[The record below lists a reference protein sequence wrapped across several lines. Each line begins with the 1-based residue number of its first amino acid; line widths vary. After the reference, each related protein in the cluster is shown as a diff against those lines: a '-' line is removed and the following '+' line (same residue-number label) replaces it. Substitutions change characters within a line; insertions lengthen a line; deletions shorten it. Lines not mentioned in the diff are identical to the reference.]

1 MKTWIVYCARHR
13 DTGRVYVGQTHR
25 KFEQRREE
33 HCYQAARGKL
43 KLFHAALVKYGIAA
57 FDWEVLESDI
67 TSVDVADQ
75 REVAWIE
82 KLHAH
87 VSMGGFNLTKGG
99 QGSSGFSHTEE
110 SRKKIGDRFRGI
122 PKSPEQRAKMG
133 AAISAARKGK
143 KLGPRNLTPEQRER
157 MSAAQRGKKRTG
169 GWKHNAHAREKQS
182 LNSPLCK
189 SVTAVSTVDGSERKF
204 RSQTEA
210 GKSLG
215 LSSLLISECC
225 RGLRKEAG
233 GYYWRF
239 TNDSDASS
247 GSGVSSNENAGRT

>member
-43 KLFHAALVKYGIAA
+43 KLFHAALAKYGIDA

-67 TSVDVADQ
+67 TSVDIADQ

-82 KLHAH
+82 KLDAH

-99 QGSSGFSHTEE
+99 HGSSGFLHTEE

-122 PKSPEQRAKMG
+122 PKTPEQRVKMG
-133 AAISAARKGK
+133 AAISVARKGK
-143 KLGPRNLTPEQRER
+143 KYGPRSLETRQRI
-157 MSAAQRGKKRTG
+157 SASQRGKTKTG
-169 GWKHNAHAREKQS
+169 GWKHSESARAKQS
-182 LNSPLCK
+182 ANSPLCK
-189 SVTAVSTVDGSERKF
+189 SVTAVNIVDGSEREF

-215 LSSLLISECC
+215 ISSLLISECC

-239 TNDSDASS
+239 TNDRDTASDPR
-247 GSGVSSNENAGRT
+247 VSSNENAGRA